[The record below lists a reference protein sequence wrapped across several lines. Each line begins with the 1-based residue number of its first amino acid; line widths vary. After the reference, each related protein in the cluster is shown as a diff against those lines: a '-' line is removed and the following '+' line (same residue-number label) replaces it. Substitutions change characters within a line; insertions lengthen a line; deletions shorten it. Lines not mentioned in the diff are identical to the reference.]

1 MAVRVTTDGLHLLS
15 NNDHINTPIGSVICY
30 AGQTTPHG
38 WLFCNGTEVLKTTYP
53 NLYAVIGNMYGT
65 PSNSNPDYFVLPNLI
80 EKFPIG
86 RSNSV
91 NSDFQLGNKGGVKT
105 VTLEENQL
113 PSHSH
118 TGTTVA
124 NGQHNH
130 TAIDGGHTHQYEDAY
145 FAEND
150 SELPIEKNKFFGTMA
165 GTDSDNAYRFRK
177 IPVDSNR
184 DNDIHPSTYTGY
196 ANISLAES
204 GSHTHTFTTNVTGS
218 GNAVNILN
226 PYLVLNYLIK
236 Y

>member
-38 WLFCNGTEVLKTTYP
+38 WLFCNGADVLKTTYP
-53 NLYAVIGNMYGT
+53 NLYAVIGDMYGN

-91 NSDFQLGNKGGVKT
+91 NSDFQLGNNGGVKT
-105 VTLEENQL
+105 VTLEERQL

-130 TAIDGGHTHQYEDAY
+130 TVTDPGHTHQYEDAY
-145 FAEND
+145 FAENTG
-150 SELPIEKNKFFGTMA
+150 LQNVYGTSA
-165 GTDSDNAYRFRK
+165 D
-177 IPVDSNR
+177 VDG
-184 DNDIHPSTYTGY
+184 DNDYQYRLPTPSTNTSYT
-196 ANISLAES
+196 NISLAES
-204 GSHTHTFTTNVTGS
+204 GSHTHTFTTSIIGS